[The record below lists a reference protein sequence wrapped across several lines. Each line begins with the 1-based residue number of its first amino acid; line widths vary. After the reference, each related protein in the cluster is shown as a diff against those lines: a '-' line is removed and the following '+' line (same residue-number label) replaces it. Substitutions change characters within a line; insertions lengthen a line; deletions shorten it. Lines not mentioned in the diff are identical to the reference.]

1 MGEDLN
7 ESGLGPRIA
16 RLEEIL
22 RRLEREDLELEEAL
36 ALFEEGVT
44 HVRAAER
51 LLRVAELR
59 VERLLERADGGVETR
74 PVSGGT

>member
-1 MGEDLN
+1 MN

-16 RLEEIL
+16 RLEHIL
-22 RRLEREDLELEEAL
+22 ARLEREDLELEEAL

-44 HVRAAER
+44 QVREAER

-74 PVSGGT
+74 PVPDQP